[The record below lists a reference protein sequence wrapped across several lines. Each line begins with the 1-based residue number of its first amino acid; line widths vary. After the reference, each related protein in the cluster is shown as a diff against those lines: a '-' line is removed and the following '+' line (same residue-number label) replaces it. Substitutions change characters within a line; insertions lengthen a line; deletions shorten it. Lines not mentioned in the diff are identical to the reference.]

1 MNSGRDAKPRVLT
14 TVTMGV
20 NLIEH
25 AVVDV
30 EDLAGRIEKLY
41 HDPGLVRQYSEAG
54 RAFAESLSWEALMPR
69 WLELLRSVS
78 SRGTGGG

>member
-1 MNSGRDAKPRVLT
+1 MNSGRNMKPRVLM

-30 EDLAGRIEKLY
+30 EDLAARIEKLY
-41 HDPGLVRQYSEAG
+41 RDPGLVRRYSEAG
-54 RAFAESLSWEALMPR
+54 RAFAASLSWEGLMPQ
-69 WLELLRSVS
+69 WLEVIRSTSGAAVA
-78 SRGTGGG
+78 G